1 MPFSRRIVV
10 TGVGVI
16 SPIGSTLA
24 AFGESL
30 RSMSSGV
37 ARIRMFDPSTLP
49 VQIAAEI
56 PDFDGK
62 SYLDKKDRK
71 SLKMMARTVQ
81 MAVGASRLAID
92 DSGLT
97 PADYDPSRFGVVFGS
112 STLPGELTE
121 LAPVA
126 VASYDAVA
134 NEIDLRRWGREGMYQ
149 MQPMFMLNHVP
160 NMATCHVSIL
170 HDAQGPNNTITQ
182 SDVAGLLALG
192 EAMRVIQREAADL
205 VLAGGA
211 DTRTPLVA
219 MIRYPL
225 FNQLSRRN
233 ETPGS
238 ACRPFDATRDGMVMG
253 EGAGVFMLEALD
265 HAKERDARIIAEV
278 VGFASGFDPG
288 RSGSGMARIIRRAMD
303 EAGITPAD
311 LDHVNAHAPGTTD
324 DDAWEARA
332 IGEAIGGVPVA
343 ALKGQM
349 GNLGAAGG
357 AVELAGS
364 LVGLATGWRPGTMNH
379 HETDAGCPVNVARE
393 PGNLRKP
400 HVLKVSATDMGQCAA
415 MIVRRWE

>member
-1 MPFSRRIVV
+1 MAFSRRIVV
-10 TGVGVI
+10 TGIGVV
-16 SPIGSTLA
+16 SSLGLTLA
-24 AFGESL
+24 AFADSL
-30 RSMSSGV
+30 RSARSGV
-37 ARIRMFDPSTLP
+37 KRIQMFDPSTLP
-49 VQIAAEI
+49 VRIAAEV
-56 PDFDGK
+56 PDFDARV
-62 SYLDKKDRK
+62 YLDKKDRK

-81 MAVGASRLAID
+81 LAVGASRLAID

-97 PADYDPSRFGVVFGS
+97 PGTFDPSRFGVVFGS

-126 VASYDAVA
+126 VASYEAATD
-134 NEIDLRRWGREGMYQ
+134 EIDLKRWGAEGMYQ
-149 MQPMFMLNHVP
+149 LQPMFMLNHVP

-170 HDAQGPNNTITQ
+170 HNAQGPNNTITQ

-192 EAMRVIQREAADL
+192 EATRVIQREAADL

-225 FNQLSRRN
+225 FDQLSHRN
-233 ETPGS
+233 ESPES
-238 ACRPFDATRDGMVMG
+238 ACRPFDVTRDGMVMG

-265 HAKERDARIIAEV
+265 HAKNRNARIIAEV

-288 RSGSGMARIIRRAMD
+288 RSGRGMARVIRRAMD
-303 EAGITPAD
+303 EAGVTPAD

-332 IGEAIGGVPVA
+332 IGEAVGGIPVA

-379 HETDAGCPVNVARE
+379 HETDANCPINVARE

-400 HVLKVSATDMGQCAA
+400 YVLKVSATEMGQCAA